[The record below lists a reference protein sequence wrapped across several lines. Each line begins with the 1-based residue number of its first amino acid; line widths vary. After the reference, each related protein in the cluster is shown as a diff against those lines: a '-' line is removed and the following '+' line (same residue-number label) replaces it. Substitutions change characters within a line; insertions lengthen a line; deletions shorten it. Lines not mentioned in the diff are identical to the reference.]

1 MRKVKNNKDIL
12 LDKIEKLGI
21 DIIKIR
27 GDEVD
32 CRCPMKDKHSHED
45 KNGSFGFNLRTEEF
59 CCFVGCLKGRGI
71 HQLIY
76 QVTGIS
82 EAGKPAQEPTL
93 KKFIE
98 HREKDKKIIPTI
110 PQLPIAINNRGED
123 YLLRRGL
130 STQSIEKWGI
140 RFWDERNAV
149 VIPIEDK
156 GYALRF
162 LKIPESGPD
171 EGKKYK
177 FIIGTKISDTLFG
190 LSKLPEKVKK
200 VILVEGS
207 LDCVYMHQLGFTNT
221 LALLHADISQQQIK
235 ILGGVTDYIYIM
247 LDGDKAGRDASEK
260 IKILLNHRF
269 IKKVCYLPDGKD
281 PDNLSKE
288 EIEKTIKEAK

>member
-1 MRKVKNNKDIL
+1 VKKVKNNKDIL

-32 CRCPMKDKHSHED
+32 CRCPMKDKHSHGD
-45 KNGSFGFNLRTEEF
+45 KNGSFGFNLKTEEF

-71 HQLIY
+71 HQLVY
-76 QVTGIS
+76 QVTGVS
-82 EAGKPAQEPTL
+82 EAGAPVQEPVQ

-110 PQLPIAINNRGED
+110 PFLPIAINNRGED

-162 LKIPESGPD
+162 LEIPKTGPD

-177 FIIGTKISDTLFG
+177 FIVGTKISDTLFG
-190 LSKLPEKVKK
+190 LSKLPEYVKN

-207 LDCVYMHQLGFTNT
+207 LDCIYMHQLGFTNT

-235 ILGGVTDYIYIM
+235 MLGGVTDVVYIM
-247 LDGDKAGRDASEK
+247 LDGDKTGRTASEK
-260 IKILLNHRF
+260 VKVLLNHRF
-269 IKKVCYLPDGKD
+269 IKKICYLPEGKD

-288 EIEKTIKEAK
+288 EIEKILKEAK